1 VERREI
7 QVRTPDAEELHRA
20 LDDAAATEG
29 GALVR
34 LPVGRIELSHTLL
47 VPDGTTLLGAGPTKT
62 ILALAPGASTHL
74 ITNRAER
81 GARIG
86 LHRLGLDGT
95 AEHQAKPDGA
105 RMVWGCGAVFRH
117 VRGIVV
123 DDVRAVDIA
132 QTALHFQGCADVR
145 IEGLRCDRM
154 GWSGFSTSGT
164 DDLIARDVVIRRA
177 GYAETHSGIHLDGG
191 RGAFLE
197 ATVEDTSG
205 NAIMLDSNFAEL
217 SHVVVRGVG
226 RRSYRGLAL
235 SGSHTKRLHHVTV
248 SGEYDHNEKAG
259 VMVSNADHV
268 FVVGVRARGNGEHGV
283 LLQGR
288 NGARD
293 CVVADCDL
301 ADNPLPVAERHA
313 SADNRIWFIDR
324 HEAGAD
330 ATGARSARAVASR
343 GARSARV
350 QVYAVARRLPKP
362 AKHAARGTAKRLRR
376 LGIPVPGVTLAPAPR
391 PSGPAT
397 GALRPDARPTPASR
411 PTQAARP
418 TPAAPDPDEVAYEGR
433 CRVCGEAGRFTFP
446 GGSPREHFR
455 CPTCR
460 ANLRYQGQADVLCR
474 RYGDP
479 EAASIAELVRQD
491 RFRSLDIFEPGL
503 IGPIRPYLLDLPS
516 YAYAG
521 YWPDVAP
528 GDERDGVRC
537 EDLMGLTFP
546 DESFDLVITSDIFE
560 HVRHPEQGFAE
571 VRRVLRPGGAHV
583 FTIPVLA
590 PMPKRTKVRVDT
602 SGPEDVHLVE
612 PNYHLG
618 PNDSRH
624 LVYQDFGAD
633 LIDQL
638 GELGLA
644 TEAIGFDAPV
654 APAARLVTFVSVRV
668 G

>member
-7 QVRTPDAEELHRA
+7 KVRTTSAEELHRA

-34 LPVGRIELSHTLL
+34 LPAGRIELDRTLL
-47 VPDGTTLLGAGPTKT
+47 VPDDTTLLGAGPTAT
-62 ILALAPGASTHL
+62 TLALAPGASTHL
-74 ITNRAER
+74 ITNRAKH
-81 GARIG
+81 GSRIA
-86 LHRLGLDGT
+86 LHRLGFDGT
-95 AEHQAKPDGA
+95 AEHQAKPEGA
-105 RMVWGCGAVFRH
+105 PMVWACGAVFRN
-117 VRGIVV
+117 VRGLIVT
-123 DDVRAVDIA
+123 DVHAVDIA

-154 GWSGFSTSGT
+154 GWSGISTSGT

-177 GYAETHSGIHLDGG
+177 GHAETHSGIHLDGG
-191 RGAFLE
+191 RGAFLD
-197 ATVEDTSG
+197 AIVEDTSG
-205 NAIMLDSNFAEL
+205 NAIMLDSNYAEL
-217 SHVVVRGVG
+217 SQVVVRGAG
-226 RRSYRGLAL
+226 RRSYRGLSL
-235 SGSHTKRLHHVTV
+235 SGSHSNRLHQISVT
-248 SGEYDHNEKAG
+248 GDYDHNEKAG

-268 FVVGVRARGNGEHGV
+268 FVIGVRARGNGEHGV

-293 CVVADCDL
+293 CVVVDCDL

-313 SADNRIWFIDR
+313 STDNRIWFIDR
-324 HEAGAD
+324 HERVD
-330 ATGARSARAVASR
+330 LSVRSAPEIATR
-343 GARSARV
+343 GARAARV

-362 AKHAARGTAKRLRR
+362 AKHAARRTAKRLRR
-376 LGIPVPGVTLAPAPR
+376 AGIPVPGVTLAPAPR
-391 PSGPAT
+391 PTAAVPQPARPAT
-397 GALRPDARPTPASR
+397 EPSPRP
-411 PTQAARP
+411 AAA
-418 TPAAPDPDEVAYEGR
+418 TPAAADPNEIAYEGR
-433 CRVCGEAGRFTFP
+433 CRVCGNEGRFTFP

-479 EAASIAELVRQD
+479 GTASIAELVRQ
-491 RFRSLDIFEPGL
+491 RAFRSLDIFEPGL

-516 YAYAG
+516 YTYAG

-590 PMPKRTKVRVDT
+590 PMPRRTKIRVDT

-638 GELGLA
+638 AELGLP
-644 TEAIGFDAPV
+644 TEVIAFDAPV
-654 APAARLVTFVSVRV
+654 ASAARLVTFCSVRAD
-668 G
+668 